1 MVLLHSLMMAY
12 LAVNPSTQFQ
22 RGPQGMS
29 ASWQSHDHTVGLD
42 HYWQMVQKLCA
53 KIKKNGRDK
62 LIGGNT
68 MPLDSAVREWLTNV
82 RGRLDAV

>member
-1 MVLLHSLMMAY
+1 
-12 LAVNPSTQFQ
+12 
-22 RGPQGMS
+22 
-29 ASWQSHDHTVGLD
+29 
-42 HYWQMVQKLCA
+42 MVQKLCA